1 MNELW
6 NRIAASAE
14 IEPDTAKLSV
24 GYILAYMQAES
35 ADPAVGQM
43 ISETPEA
50 DEALGTAGDADFSG
64 GGIMALGA
72 KLMGLGLDMGQIRQV
87 AEELVAYSK
96 STSGED
102 TVNRAISSVPALAPF
117 V

>member
-6 NRIAASAE
+6 NRIAASADTDAE
-14 IEPDTAKLSV
+14 TAKVAVGHILS
-24 GYILAYMQAES
+24 YMRSES
-35 ADPAVGQM
+35 SDPAVERM
-43 ISETPEA
+43 IEETPGATEA
-50 DEALGTAGDADFSG
+50 VSAAGETDFS

-72 KLMGLGLDMGQIRQV
+72 KLMGLGLDMGQIRSA

-96 STSGED
+96 STCGED
-102 TVNRAISSVPALAPF
+102 TVNQAIHSVPALAPF

>member
-14 IEPDTAKLSV
+14 TDAETAKVAVGHILS
-24 GYILAYMQAES
+24 YMKAES
-35 ADPAVGQM
+35 SDPAIGRM
-43 ISETPEA
+43 IEETPGA
-50 DEALGTAGDADFSG
+50 GDALAAAGDADFS

-72 KLMGLGLDMGQIRQV
+72 KLMGLGLDMGQIRST

-96 STSGED
+96 STAGEE
-102 TVNRAISSVPALAPF
+102 TVNQAIHSVPALAPF